1 VGALAPPT
9 VVLDLDG
16 TVWDSRP
23 WYAQLIGHDD
33 PAQVSN
39 AQARLASGA
48 SAARLLKEAGYTQAR
63 FKVACRTAEPP
74 FACFPGIMHAL
85 EQLRDYGVKLGAA
98 TSLPGWIARPMAD
111 VSGITPLLTTL
122 VDYGATSRHKPRPD
136 PLLEALLR
144 LNTEPGQGTWYVGDG
159 HEDAAAAH
167 AGGLQFAWASWG
179 TTSEVPEGVN
189 LTLRE
194 PADLTTLAGLTLE
207 EALWSPLSLPGVRR
221 EVPLQDPLWVRR
233 IPARAH

>member
-1 VGALAPPT
+1 MAPQV

-16 TVWDSRP
+16 TVWDSRL
-23 WYAQLIGHDD
+23 WYAQLIGRDD
-33 PAQVSN
+33 PAQVSG

-48 SAARLLKEAGYTQAR
+48 SAARLLKEAGYTHAR
-63 FKVACRTAEPP
+63 FRLACRTADPP
-74 FACFPGIMHAL
+74 FACFPGIMSAL
-85 EQLRDYGVKLGAA
+85 QQLRDYGVNLGAA

-111 VSGITPLLTTL
+111 VSGIAPLLTTL

-144 LNTEPGQGTWYVGDG
+144 LNTEPGRDTWYVGDE
-159 HEDAAAAH
+159 HDDVAAAH

-179 TTSEVPEGVN
+179 AISEVPEGVN

-194 PADLTTLAGLTLE
+194 PADLITLVGLTLK
-207 EALWSPLSLPGVRR
+207 EALWSPLSLTRVHR
-221 EVPLQDPLWVRR
+221 EVPLQDPLWV
-233 IPARAH
+233 